1 MGSAEKAS
9 KREVAKAKNKE
20 RGGEREKDRIRWSK
34 KKEKQG
40 RKIEHEVAK
49 DKE

>member
-20 RGGEREKDRIRWSK
+20 RGGEREKDGIRWRK
-34 KKEKQG
+34 RKRNKEEK
-40 RKIEHEVAK
+40 
-49 DKE
+49 